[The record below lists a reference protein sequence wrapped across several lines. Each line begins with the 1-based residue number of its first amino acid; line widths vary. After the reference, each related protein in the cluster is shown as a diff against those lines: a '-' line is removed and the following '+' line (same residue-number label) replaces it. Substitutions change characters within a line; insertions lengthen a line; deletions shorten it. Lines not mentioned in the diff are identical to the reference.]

1 MTSRYHTAPMRKDLG
16 VRPVIFPEPVLIIGT
31 YNADG
36 TPNAMNAAWG
46 GIHEDTEISIC
57 IDPGHR
63 TAENIKARKAFTVA
77 FGTLETAKGCD
88 YVGVVSGNNVPDK
101 FARAGFHAERS
112 DKVDAPIIKELP
124 VRLECTLKSYT
135 DSNCEC
141 IGEIVNL
148 SIDESI
154 MTDGSVDMGKYHP
167 LVFNGMSREYHVFGE
182 KVGKAYGI
190 GMELK

>member
-1 MTSRYHTAPMRKDLG
+1 MRKDLG

-148 SIDESI
+148 NIDDAI
-154 MTDGSVDMGKYHP
+154 LTDGKVDLSKYHP
-167 LVFNGMSREYHVFGE
+167 IIYDAINHDYLAFGE
-182 KVGKAYGI
+182 VVGKAFSDGKK
-190 GMELK
+190 LK